1 VVRKFFPLDKN
12 YLLEKSQ
19 LALQNVLLTE
29 MVETIKAHYVLQH
42 NPLGLQD
49 VFSVRISSYKPTDLS
64 ELNSF
69 YQLLAGV
76 YRFKYGDSQLEFL
89 WDGTDHFEKYKND
102 WSNVF
107 QQWIRELCGRE
118 QFVQAV
124 LDLTVFRS
132 KTEQPQ
138 LAENRMSF
146 VMLNFFELKVH
157 KSKGLVRMKVA

>member
-1 VVRKFFPLDKN
+1 
-12 YLLEKSQ
+12 
-19 LALQNVLLTE
+19 
-29 MVETIKAHYVLQH
+29 MIETVKAEYEIQH
-42 NPLGLQD
+42 NPLGLVD
-49 VFSVRISSYKPTDLS
+49 DFSLKITSYKPTELN

-102 WSNVF
+102 WANVF
-107 QQWIRELCGRE
+107 KKWIIELCTRE

-132 KTEQPQ
+132 ETEQPQ
-138 LAENRMSF
+138 LAENRMNF

>member
-1 VVRKFFPLDKN
+1 MVRKFFPLDKN

-19 LALQNVLLTE
+19 LELQAGLLLK
-29 MVETIKAHYVLQH
+29 MIETVKDQYQQQN
-42 NPLGLQD
+42 NPLGIAD
-49 VFSVRISSYKPTDLS
+49 AFSLKISSYKPNNLS

-107 QQWIRELCGRE
+107 DQWIIELCQRE

-132 KTEQPQ
+132 QTDQPQ
-138 LAENRMSF
+138 MAENRMSF